1 MLGRRLGELTEVLL
15 LEVEGSEAGLLATL
29 AVVQVVVIKAQHGGG
44 VGDERVGVGV
54 AALGGVALP
63 PKREVMRRMK
73 VDLPQPESAA
83 RPMRTGPSRSALTV
97 TLRLAARTTDFPETR
112 EPWNLRA
119 ARGCAHAAD
128 MVMEAI
134 FRFCVRGKRTTR
146 RREVTVGAVRNPLST
161 TIRSLPVRFYP
172 GTQSEVEIK
181 RECQLGRTVDGR
193 DWQASPSANAHRVM
207 NRETTVYFRR
217 SPKSR
222 RDQPSTVDFLCIII

>member
-1 MLGRRLGELTEVLL
+1 M
-15 LEVEGSEAGLLATL
+15 
-29 AVVQVVVIKAQHGGG
+29 
-44 VGDERVGVGV
+44 
-54 AALGGVALP
+54 P

-134 FRFCVRGKRTTR
+134 FVFSVRVNVTTR
-146 RREVTVGAVRNPLST
+146 RREVSTPVVRNPLYPPPQSDRCFRCFLS
-161 TIRSLPVRFYP
+161 RS
-172 GTQSEVEIK
+172 QSKAEIQ
-181 RECQLGRTVDGR
+181 RED
-193 DWQASPSANAHRVM
+193 ASWKMAGI
-207 NRETTVYFRR
+207 
-217 SPKSR
+217 K
-222 RDQPSTVDFLCIII
+222 

>member
-1 MLGRRLGELTEVLL
+1 
-15 LEVEGSEAGLLATL
+15 
-29 AVVQVVVIKAQHGGG
+29 
-44 VGDERVGVGV
+44 
-54 AALGGVALP
+54 
-63 PKREVMRRMK
+63 MRRMK

-134 FRFCVRGKRTTR
+134 FRFCVRGNRTTR
-146 RREVTVGAVRNPLST
+146 RREVTAGAVRNPLST
-161 TIRSLPVRFYP
+161 TIRSLPVQFYP

-181 RECQLGRTVDGR
+181 RGCQLGRMRVVIGR
-193 DWQASPSANAHRVM
+193 HPPSCGRVL

-222 RDQPSTVDFLCIII
+222 RDQPGKVDFWPSDC